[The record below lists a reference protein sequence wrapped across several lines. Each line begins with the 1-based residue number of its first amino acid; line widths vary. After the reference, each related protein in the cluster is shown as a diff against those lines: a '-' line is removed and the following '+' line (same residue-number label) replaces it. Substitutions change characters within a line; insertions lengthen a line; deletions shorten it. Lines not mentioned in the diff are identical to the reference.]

1 MKQSATKPKG
11 ATSYK
16 ETALGI
22 IPRSKLLTLEL
33 DGTKR
38 GLEYIQTH
46 IDQINQITP
55 DLICKLHEISFAWI
69 FPAWTG
75 TYRKI
80 QVTYSGKEAPLFHQI
95 PELITNFC
103 RDIEEQLR
111 NLPLHDD
118 AKYITEAV
126 SLLAWMQHAFV
137 FIHPFQDYNGRIA
150 RMLTICLLLK
160 LNLPPVEIQA
170 ENETDRKKYIKAMQE
185 ADKGNLSLLETL
197 ISQALIE
204 SLEHISK

>member
-16 ETALGI
+16 ETAFGI

-80 QVTYSGKEAPLFHQI
+80 QVTYSGK
-95 PELITNFC
+95 
-103 RDIEEQLR
+103 
-111 NLPLHDD
+111 
-118 AKYITEAV
+118 EAV

>member
-1 MKQSATKPKG
+1 MKKSSTKPTG

-16 ETALGI
+16 QTSFGI
-22 IPRSKLLTLEL
+22 IPRPKLLQLEL
-33 DGTKR
+33 EGTKR

-46 IDQINQITP
+46 TDQINRITP

-69 FPAWTG
+69 FPAWAG

-80 QVTYSGKEAPLFHQI
+80 QVTYSGKEAPPYHQI
-95 PELITNFC
+95 PELVTNFC
-103 RDIEEQLR
+103 RDIEERDR

-118 AKYITEAV
+118 AEFITEAV

-150 RMLTICLLLK
+150 RMLTICMLIK
-160 LNLPPVEIQA
+160 LNLPPVEIHA
-170 ENETDRKKYIKAMQE
+170 ERETDRKKYIKAMQE
-185 ADKGNLSLLETL
+185 ADGGNFSPLESL

-204 SLEHISK
+204 SLEHSTK